1 MNEAKFRSIIKEEV
15 TEQVTSLGGELRR
28 EINQDLAGF
37 FGQMMKRFD
46 ELERKLDT
54 KADRDEMN
62 ARFDS
67 IIASIEEDRAE
78 RAALEHQVKRHER
91 YLQKFPG
98 V

>member
-1 MNEAKFRSIIKEEV
+1 MNEAKLRSIVNEEV
-15 TEQVTSLGGELRR
+15 NKEL
-28 EINQDLAGF
+28 ASF
-37 FGQMMKRFD
+37 FGQMMERFD